1 MRPGREV
8 MNGTPLEPRI
18 LDILSD
24 GEWHSRA
31 DISRG
36 LVGKVT
42 TLSSSTVMRLWQMEY
57 DGKIKHKILFLGAR
71 GTHQYRI
78 TPAGLEMLEKLK
90 TETKGSV

>member
-1 MRPGREV
+1 

-18 LDILSD
+18 LAILAD
-24 GEWHSRA
+24 LQWHSRA

-36 LVGKVT
+36 LVGSVK
-42 TLSSSTVMRLWQMEY
+42 TLSSSTVFRLWQMEY
-57 DGKIKHKILFLGAR
+57 EGRIEHKILFLGAR

-90 TETKGSV
+90 TKTKGSV